1 MAIRGGYKIIDFKDL
16 ELTPY
21 EGLKIEGIYDSIE
34 ASYHK
39 PLMLSGINIG
49 GTTYMDRYCSPY
61 LLGTA
66 FVFDLSYNTTTIKI
80 KVEDTDVV
88 TAEVEVQN

>member
-34 ASYHK
+34 ASYNK
-39 PLMLSGINIG
+39 PLMVSGINIG
-49 GTTYMDRYCSPY
+49 GTTYADRFCSPY
-61 LLGTA
+61 LSNGA
-66 FVFDLSYNTTTIKI
+66 FVFDLSYDTTTIKI

-88 TAEVEVQN
+88 TAEVEA

>member
-1 MAIRGGYKIIDFKDL
+1 MSIRGGYKIIDFREV

-34 ASYHK
+34 GSYNK

-49 GTTYMDRYCSPY
+49 GTVYSDRYCSPY
-61 LLGTA
+61 LSGTA
-66 FVFDLSYNTTTIKI
+66 FVFDLSYDTTTIKI

-88 TAEVEVQN
+88 TAEVQA